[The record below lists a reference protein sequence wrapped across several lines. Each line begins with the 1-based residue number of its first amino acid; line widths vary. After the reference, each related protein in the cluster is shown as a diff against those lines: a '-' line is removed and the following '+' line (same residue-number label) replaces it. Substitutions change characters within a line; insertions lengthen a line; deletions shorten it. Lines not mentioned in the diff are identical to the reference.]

1 MLRENQEQYSP
12 SRRAIATMKY
22 ADENQVVEGLLKSA
36 PMDKTMQDRALESA
50 KTIISKARSAKD
62 EQGTLDAFLQEF
74 GLSNE
79 EGVALMCLAESL
91 LRVPDADTADRLI
104 AEKISS
110 GKWASHK
117 GQSRSLFVNASTW
130 ALMMTGGVLKL
141 DRKTVKDPGDL
152 VGRLVHRA
160 GEPVIRKALQTAMRI
175 MGGQFVL
182 GRTIDEALKR
192 AGGYLTSFDMLGEGA
207 RTDEQ
212 AEIYFKAY
220 ETAIDRIGQE
230 GKGKAPEHRHAISV
244 KLSALF
250 ARYEEA
256 QSARVLDT
264 LYERLLKLA
273 VQARGHDINFTVD
286 AEEADRL
293 DISLDLIDRIVK
305 EPALQGWTGFGLAV
319 QAYQKR
325 APQVIDHLIELAKS
339 SGQRLMIRLVK
350 GAYWDSE
357 IKLAQEENA
366 LDYPVFTRK
375 AGTDVC
381 YTHCAA
387 KMLDAGDLIY
397 PQFAT
402 HNAMTIASILEMAG
416 SRQGFEFQRLH
427 GMGELLY
434 KVASEAAGRDLP
446 VRVYGPCGSHE
457 DLLPYLVRRL
467 LENGANSSFV
477 NRFLDD
483 AVSVDEVAM
492 NPFALMEAAQ
502 PKRHDKIPLPRDIYG
517 DSRVNSKGV
526 DLTDRAELAR
536 LEQAVEGSK
545 GQTFH
550 GGPIVNGQAVKAMS
564 RDVFSPADLS
574 DKVGTTADATPAHIE
589 EAHERAREAQ
599 GDWDAR
605 GGVARGAIL
614 RKAAD
619 LLEAREEAF
628 TALISREA
636 GRVFPDII
644 AEIREAVDFLRYY
657 AAQAEEKFAEPI
669 ALPGP
674 TGEDN
679 HLSLHGRGVFVCI
692 SPWNF
697 PLAIFIGQVA
707 AALAAGNSV
716 LAKPAEQTPIIGHA
730 AVQLLHDAGIP
741 GDVLHFLPGDGKVGA
756 QLVALPH
763 LGGVAFTGSTDVAK
777 LINRTLA
784 EKDGPITPLIAETGG
799 QNAMIVDSTA
809 LAEQVTD
816 DVIRSGFLS
825 AGQRCSCLRVLLLQE
840 DIADKQIEMIKG
852 AMQLLKLGAPGLA
865 STDIGPIINEDA
877 RSRLDTHLTRM
888 EKDAKVVARA
898 PLDEGL
904 NGWFFAPALVEI
916 DDWSVLHG
924 EVFGPVVHVKRY
936 KASELKQEMAKLR
949 DQGFG
954 LTFGLHSRIEG
965 LAEELAAS
973 CGCGNVYVNRNMVGA
988 VVGVQPFGGHGLSG
1002 TGPKAGGPH
1011 YLLRM
1016 AVERTTTIN
1025 TTATGGNAAL
1035 LQL

>member
-1 MLRENQEQYSP
+1 MRQEDQKRYAP
-12 SRRAIATMKY
+12 GRQAISVAKY
-22 ADENQVVEGLLKSA
+22 ADENQVMDALLRDA
-36 PMDKTMQDRALESA
+36 PMDAAAQDHALTVA
-50 KTIISKARSAKD
+50 KSIIAQARSAKD

-91 LRVPDADTADRLI
+91 LRVPDVETADRLI

-110 GKWASHK
+110 GKWADHK
-117 GQSRSLFVNASTW
+117 GHSRSLFVNASTW

-141 DRKTVKDPGDL
+141 DCKIIKDPGDL

-160 GEPVIRKALQTAMRI
+160 GEPVIRRALKTAMRI

-192 AGGYLTSFDMLGEGA
+192 AGSYLTSFDMLGEGA
-207 RTDEQ
+207 RTDAQ

-220 ETAIDRIGQE
+220 QTAIDRIGQE
-230 GKGKAPEHRHAISV
+230 GKGQAPEDRHAISV

-250 ARYEEA
+250 PRYEEA
-256 QSARVLDT
+256 QSARVHEV
-264 LYERLLKLA
+264 LYTRLFALA
-273 VQARGHDINFTVD
+273 KQAHGHDINFTVD

-293 DISLDLIDRIVK
+293 DLSLDLIDRLVQ
-305 EPALQGWTGFGLAV
+305 EPELKGWTGFGLAV

-325 APQVIDHLIELAKS
+325 APHVIDHLIDLAKS

-357 IKLAQEENA
+357 IKHAQEEGVA
-366 LDYPVFTRK
+366 DYPVFTRK

-381 YTHCAA
+381 YLHCAA
-387 KMLDAGDLIY
+387 KMLGAGDLIF

-416 SRQGFEFQRLH
+416 NRRGFEFQRLH

-434 KVASEAAGRDLP
+434 KVAGKSAGWTLP

-483 AVSVDEVAM
+483 DVSVDEVAS
-492 NPFALMEAAQ
+492 NPYAIMQAAS
-502 PKRHDKIPLPRDIYG
+502 PKRHDKIPLPKDIYG
-517 DSRVNSKGV
+517 ETRVNSKGV

-536 LEQAVEGSK
+536 LEQAVAASK
-545 GQTFH
+545 AQIFY
-550 GGPIVNGQAVKAMS
+550 GGPLINGKAVKTKTREA
-564 RDVFSPADLS
+564 FSPADYQ
-574 DKVGTTADATPAHIE
+574 DRIGTIADANDAQIE
-589 EAHERAREAQ
+589 EAYERAKEAQ
-599 GDWDAR
+599 LDWDAK
-605 GGVARGAIL
+605 GGKARGDIL
-614 RKAAD
+614 RQAAD
-619 LLEAREEAF
+619 LMEAREELLAS
-628 TALISREA
+628 LISREA
-636 GRVFPDII
+636 GRVFPDIVS
-644 AEIREAVDFLRYY
+644 EIREAVDFLRYY
-657 AAQAEEKFAEPI
+657 AVQAEEKFADPTI
-669 ALPGP
+669 LPGP
-674 TGEDN
+674 TGEEN
-679 HLSLHGRGVFVCI
+679 RLSLHGRGVFVCI

-697 PLAIFIGQVA
+697 PLAIFVGQVA
-707 AALAAGNSV
+707 AALAAGNTV

-730 AVQLLHDAGIP
+730 AAQLLHDAGVP
-741 GDVLHFLPGDGKVGA
+741 VDVLHFLPGGGEVGA
-756 QLVALPH
+756 KLVGLPA
-763 LGGVAFTGSTDVAK
+763 LGGVAFTGSTDVAH
-777 LINRTLA
+777 LINRALA
-784 EKDGPITPLIAETGG
+784 AKDGPITPLIAETGG

-840 DIADKQIEMIKG
+840 EIADKQIAMIAG
-852 AMQLLKLGAPGLA
+852 AMQELKLGIPGYA
-865 STDIGPIINEDA
+865 STDIGPIINDEA
-877 RSRLDTHLTRM
+877 RARLIAHMERM
-888 EKDAKVVARA
+888 GAEAKILARA
-898 PLDEGL
+898 PLDETL
-904 NGWFFAPALVEI
+904 NGCYFAPALVEV
-916 DDWSVLHG
+916 DDWSVLKG
-924 EVFGPVVHVKRY
+924 EVFGPIVHVKRY
-936 KASELKQEMAKLR
+936 KASELKTEIENLR
-949 DQGFG
+949 AQGFG
-954 LTFGLHSRIEG
+954 LTFGVHSRIEG

-1016 AVERTTTIN
+1016 AVERVTTIN